1 MTITVPAIIF
11 NFYTRF
17 FSSRECL
24 TKGFRKSQQKANL
37 QDNKR
42 AREAAEPYILKRCD
56 NRGEFLHRR
65 GRDDSEDVIT
75 MDLIII
81 SSSGS
86 NETRESNGCSGRGGG
101 FSVSAGGQKSG
112 LRRSRRKNAG
122 QKKQTDCIS
131 LHFRKCTSNRCA
143 DSKTN
148 QKTPCRQSWPTMTN
162 TPSDITVDHAPLQGN
177 ERRCYY
183 YVD

>member
-86 NETRESNGCSGRGGG
+86 NETRESSGCSGRGGG
-101 FSVSAGGQKSG
+101 FSVSAGGQKSR

-122 QKKQTDCIS
+122 QKETNRLYFSPPSQVHIETDVSTQKQ
-131 LHFRKCTSNRCA
+131 FKN
-143 DSKTN
+143 
-148 QKTPCRQSWPTMTN
+148 
-162 TPSDITVDHAPLQGN
+162 PLQTIMAD
-177 ERRCYY
+177 Y
-183 YVD
+183 D